1 VSDSGAEISRAL
13 ERSEQRYRELF
24 DSHPVAMAV
33 WDPASGRVLAV
44 NDAAVRQYGYSREEF
59 LELHIDQ
66 IVHPEDLGRLG
77 EAVPR
82 FSSGVDGAAAF
93 RHLRKDG
100 TEIEVEITGHPL
112 DWDGHSARLVMAMDV
127 TERRQ
132 LEAQLRQAQ
141 KMEAV
146 GRLAGGIAHDF
157 NNLLTAISGYS
168 GLLQESLDENDPRRE
183 DVDQIRAAAERATE
197 LTGRLLAFSRRGMVR
212 PSAVD
217 IHGVI
222 GDIEPMLRRLIGE
235 HIQLTIALGAVDSH
249 VLTDRT
255 QLEQLV
261 LNLVLNA
268 RDAMPSGGEL
278 AIETEALE
286 ATAAWAQG
294 MTPQMSVVLTVRDT
308 GTGIAD
314 EVREHVFEPF
324 FTTKNEGGGGL
335 GLATVYATVRQAGGR
350 IRLQSAPGRGTTV
363 RIVLPVSARPE
374 GPLVAEPGIEPSA
387 SAPARVLLVE
397 DEAAVRELL
406 ERILVR
412 AGFDVTTAP
421 DALAALRLG
430 GEPGTFDLLV
440 SDVVMP
446 GMNGIELARELQAK
460 DAGLRVLMISGYSEE
475 AVGKVGPDGIDL
487 LGKPF
492 SADDLILRVRSLLRA
507 RDLAAPAEPA
517 DSPSES

>member
-1 VSDSGAEISRAL
+1 VSDDISDAL
-13 ERSEQRYRELF
+13 QRSEERYRELF
-24 DSHPVAMAV
+24 ESHPVAMAV
-33 WDPASGRVLAV
+33 WDPVGGTVLAV
-44 NDAAVRQYGYSREEF
+44 NDSAVRQYGYPRDEF
-59 LELHIDQ
+59 LKLRIDQ
-66 IVHPEDLGRLG
+66 IVHADDLGRLS
-77 EAVPR
+77 ESLPR
-82 FSSGVDGAAAF
+82 FSHGVDGAAAF

-100 TEIEVEITGHPL
+100 TEIEVEVTGHPL
-112 DWDGHSARLVMAMDV
+112 DWDGRPARLVMAVDV

-132 LEAQLRQAQ
+132 LEAQLHQAQ

-168 GLLQESLDENDPRRE
+168 GLLLESLEADDPRRD

-217 IHGVI
+217 IHAVI
-222 GDIEPMLRRLIGE
+222 GDLEPMLRRLIGE
-235 HIQLTIALGAVDSH
+235 HIELRIALRAIEPY

-255 QLEQLV
+255 QVEQLV

-268 RDAMPSGGEL
+268 RDAMPDGGVL

-294 MTPQMSVVLTVRDT
+294 MPPQVSVVLTVSDT

-324 FTTKNEGGGGL
+324 FTTKSEGGSGL

-363 RIVLPVSARPE
+363 RIVLPVSPRP
-374 GPLVAEPGIEPSA
+374 GGAPMVEPGA
-387 SAPARVLLVE
+387 STPGGAAARLLLVE
-397 DEAAVRELL
+397 DETAVRELL
-406 ERILVR
+406 ERILLR
-412 AGFDVTTAP
+412 AGFDVTSAP
-421 DALAALRLG
+421 DALAAMRLAA
-430 GEPGTFDLLV
+430 EPGGFDVLV

-446 GMNGIELARELQAK
+446 GMSGIELARELRAK
-460 DAGLRVLMISGYSEE
+460 DPKLRVLMISGYTEE

-492 SADDLILRVRSLLRA
+492 SADDLIARVRSVHIR
-507 RDLAAPAEPA
+507 E
-517 DSPSES
+517 

>member
-1 VSDSGAEISRAL
+1 MTEEIVQAL
-13 ERSEQRYRELF
+13 RQSEQRYRDLF
-24 DSHPVAMAV
+24 ESHPVAMAV
-33 WDPASGRVLAV
+33 WDPSTGNVLAV
-44 NDAAVRQYGYSREEF
+44 NDAAVRQYGYPREEF
-59 LELHIDQ
+59 LQLRIEQ
-66 IVHPEDLGRLG
+66 IVHSDDLGRLS

-82 FSSGVDGAAAF
+82 FSTGVDGASAF

-112 DWDGHSARLVMAMDV
+112 EWNGRPARLVMAMDV

-168 GLLQESLDENDPRRE
+168 GLLIESLDEDDPRRE
-183 DVDQIRAAAERATE
+183 DVEQIRAAAERATE
-197 LTGRLLAFSRRGMVR
+197 LTTRLLAFSRRGMVR
-212 PSAVD
+212 PTAVD
-217 IHGVI
+217 IHAVI
-222 GDIEPMLRRLIGE
+222 GDLEPMLRRLIGE
-235 HIQLTIALGAVDSH
+235 HIDLRIGLRAIEPY
-249 VLTDRT
+249 VLADRP
-255 QLEQLV
+255 QVEQLV

-268 RDAMPSGGEL
+268 RDAMADGGIL
-278 AIETEALE
+278 TIETEALE
-286 ATAAWAQG
+286 ASAAWAQG
-294 MTPQMSVVLTVRDT
+294 MPPQASVVLSVSDT

-324 FTTKNEGGGGL
+324 FTTKSDGGGL

-363 RIVLPVSARPE
+363 RIVLPVAARPDAGHE
-374 GPLVAEPGIEPSA
+374 LESGVAAAATA
-387 SAPARVLLVE
+387 SRRVLLVE
-397 DEAAVRELL
+397 DETAVRELV
-406 ERILVR
+406 ERILGR
-412 AGFDVTTAP
+412 AGFDVTSAP
-421 DALAALRLG
+421 DALAALRIAA
-430 GEPGTFDLLV
+430 EPGRFDLLV

-446 GMNGIELARELQAK
+446 GMTGIELARELRAK
-460 DAGLRVLMISGYSEE
+460 DPQLRALMISGYTEE

-492 SADDLILRVRSLLRA
+492 TADDLIGRIQAVLK
-507 RDLAAPAEPA
+507 AP
-517 DSPSES
+517 